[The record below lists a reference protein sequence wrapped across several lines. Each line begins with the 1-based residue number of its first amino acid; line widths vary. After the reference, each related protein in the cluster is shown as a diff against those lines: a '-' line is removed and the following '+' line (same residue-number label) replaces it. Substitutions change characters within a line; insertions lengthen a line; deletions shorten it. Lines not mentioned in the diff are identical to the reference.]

1 MSDRTEAQET
11 QGRMWGEKP
20 YRSLDFRLR
29 QQFGEKVYKLSLN
42 GGMTCPNRDGT
53 VGKGGCIFCSAG
65 GSGEFAADR
74 SLTVTEQIRL
84 QKRALGGKKPAR
96 KYIAYFQAYTN
107 TYAPA
112 EYLEKIFTEAIEDDE
127 VVVLSVATRPDCLP
141 AEVLELLD
149 RLNRRKP
156 VWVEL
161 GLQTIHPQTA
171 RFIRRGY
178 ELSCF
183 EEAVRGLRSRG
194 IEVIVHTIL
203 GLPGEGRK
211 EILETMDYL
220 NRADIQG
227 IKLQLLHIL
236 RGTDLGALYQ
246 RQAESEASDFSGTKD
261 AGIVPEPSQDN
272 GEDCPVIRVLSMDA
286 YIGLILDCVGHLSPD
301 ITIHRLT
308 GDGPKELLL
317 APLWS
322 SRKRTVLNTIHS
334 RMKEEEVWQGKYYR
348 GAGNSGAGERRKRT

>member
-1 MSDRTEAQET
+1 
-11 QGRMWGEKP
+11 MWGEKP
-20 YRSLDFRLR
+20 YHSLDFRLR
-29 QQFGEKVYKLSLN
+29 EQFGEKVYKLSLN

-53 VGKGGCIFCSAG
+53 VGRGGCIFCSAG

-74 SLTVTEQIRL
+74 NLTVTEQIRL
-84 QKRALGGKKPAR
+84 QKEALRGKKPAK

-112 EYLEKIFTEAIEDDE
+112 GYLEKIFTEAIEDPE
-127 VVVLSVATRPDCLP
+127 VVILSVATRPDCLP
-141 AEVLELLD
+141 EEVLELLG

-161 GLQTIHPQTA
+161 GLQTIHPRSA
-171 RFIRRGY
+171 HFIRRGY

-183 EEAVRGLRSRG
+183 DAAVRELRRRG

-211 EILETMDYL
+211 EILETVAYL
-220 NRADIQG
+220 NNADIQG

-236 RGTDLGALYQ
+236 RGTDLGRLYLEQKERDGCGQSAAEEEAL
-246 RQAESEASDFSGTKD
+246 EIK
-261 AGIVPEPSQDN
+261 
-272 GEDCPVIRVLSMDA
+272 VLSMES
-286 YIGLILDCVGHLSPD
+286 YISLVLDCIAHLSPD
-301 ITIHRLT
+301 ITVHRMT
-308 GDGPKELLL
+308 GDGPKDLLL

-322 SRKRTVLNTIHS
+322 SSKRTVLNTIHS
-334 RMKEEEVWQGKYYR
+334 RMREENVWQGKYCEEKR
-348 GAGNSGAGERRKRT
+348 QREEFHNPGEGMKEV